1 MREREKDGGEGGKKN
16 LGMDHWHFIRQMRW
30 LKCPLAEQRRCLHS
44 LDIRA
49 LVADHLLGHLEAAGA
64 QLGGP
69 HLLPAVALPFARGL
83 PCHGFVSNHLASI
96 HTGSA
101 SLLCPTAFGFLTRSG
116 LCAPAGVGTSP
127 SLPSHP
133 SGRPTAERSLGGVTS
148 QLPHRS
154 WANGSLTDSNSKV
167 GEERGG

>member
-1 MREREKDGGEGGKKN
+1 M
-16 LGMDHWHFIRQMRW
+16 
-30 LKCPLAEQRRCLHS
+30 HS

-96 HTGSA
+96 HTGSITGRR
-101 SLLCPTAFGFLTRSG
+101 CGFL
-116 LCAPAGVGTSP
+116 
-127 SLPSHP
+127 
-133 SGRPTAERSLGGVTS
+133 EKLGPETGF
-148 QLPHRS
+148 
-154 WANGSLTDSNSKV
+154 
-167 GEERGG
+167 